1 MRQKMTIE
9 RFDACCQWRL
19 KCTDFSLTTKFNK
32 MEDTSKLEQNPPLQQ
47 TAVRRSLSSDE
58 ILLKEY
64 NYLGKQRFEIGITN
78 FLLMGR
84 DCKMEIDVEGVKLKR
99 ISTGVIPREYTSD
112 ICSVQIYEVVS

>member
-1 MRQKMTIE
+1 MDK
-9 RFDACCQWRL
+9 
-19 KCTDFSLTTKFNK
+19 
-32 MEDTSKLEQNPPLQQ
+32 TSNLPQNPPLQQ
-47 TAVRRSLSSDE
+47 MAVRRSLSSDE

-99 ISTGVIPREYTSD
+99 ISTGVIPREYASD

>member
-1 MRQKMTIE
+1 MQE
-9 RFDACCQWRL
+9 
-19 KCTDFSLTTKFNK
+19 TKN
-32 MEDTSKLEQNPPLQQ
+32 LPQNPPLQQ

-64 NYLGKQRFEIGITN
+64 DYLGKQRFEIGITN

-84 DCKMEIDVEGVKLKR
+84 DCKMEIYVNGTKLKT
-99 ISTGVIPREYTSD
+99 ISTGVIPREYASD

>member
-1 MRQKMTIE
+1 MSNEKLSNEEQK
-9 RFDACCQWRL
+9 
-19 KCTDFSLTTKFNK
+19 
-32 MEDTSKLEQNPPLQQ
+32 PPLSK

-64 NYLGKQRFEIGITN
+64 DYLGKQRFEIGITN

-84 DCKMEIDVEGVKLKR
+84 DCKMEIDVNGTKLKR
-99 ISTGVIPREYTSD
+99 ISTGVIPREYASD